1 MRRMIVDG
9 GPAESAGGDAKLR
22 SKERPVLLL
31 VDDLPENLFALEQ
44 VLRRDD
50 VDIVTAHSGQ
60 EALEQLLAR
69 DVALAIIDVQ
79 MPVMDGFELAALM
92 RGVERT
98 RRVPIIFVTAGS
110 SDRQRVFRG
119 YEAGAVD
126 FLFKPLDVQ
135 VLCGK
140 VDVFITLERQRKA
153 LEASERM
160 HELFVAIL
168 GHDLRNPLG
177 SALMGAQIAR
187 SRTEDDAIRR
197 PLQLVLDS
205 GARMLRMID
214 QLLDMTRIRSGS
226 LPLSTAEADL
236 CELLDQAIL
245 GATVP
250 RERFRVEA
258 IGDTTGWWDPDRL
271 FQVCS
276 NLVGNACDHAPD
288 GTPIHVRIDG
298 ASSDAAE
305 LRIQN
310 GGAPIPDSLRDV
322 LFEPYRSA
330 AGRNKRARGLGLGLY
345 ITREFVAAHGG
356 TIRAESSEEDGTT
369 FVVRLPRGR

>member
-1 MRRMIVDG
+1 MRPMIADS
-9 GPAESAGGDAKLR
+9 GPFEATGRDARLR
-22 SKERPVLLL
+22 AKERPVLLL

-50 VDIVTAHSGQ
+50 VDIVTARSGH
-60 EALEQLLAR
+60 EALEHLLTR

-79 MPVMDGFELAALM
+79 MPEMDGFELAALM
-92 RGVERT
+92 RGVDRT

-126 FLFKPLDVQ
+126 FLFKPIDVR

-140 VDVFITLERQRKA
+140 VDVFITLELQRKA
-153 LEASERM
+153 LESSERM

-177 SALMGAQIAR
+177 SVIMGAQVAR
-187 SRTEDDAIRR
+187 SRTEDEAIRR
-197 PLQLVLDS
+197 PLQRVLDS
-205 GARMLRMID
+205 GARMMRMID

-236 CELLDQAIL
+236 RELLDQAIL

-250 RERFRVEA
+250 RERFRVTA
-258 IGDTTGWWDPDRL
+258 LGVTTGRWDPDRL

-298 ASSDAAE
+298 ASVDSVE

-330 AGRNKRARGLGLGLY
+330 GNRNKRARGLGLGLY
-345 ITREFVAAHGG
+345 ITREFVLAHGG
-356 TIRAESSEEDGTT
+356 TIHAESNEEEGTT
-369 FVVRLPRGR
+369 FVVSLPRCR